1 MSSPAHPESEHAHPE
16 QNGSFLTPHG
26 KKKLRTYGG
35 RAGLVGAGVLAAIAA
50 IYGASS
56 CSPKNYDAM
65 NQQ

>member
-1 MSSPAHPESEHAHPE
+1 MSSHTHPESDHAHPG
-16 QNGSFLTPHG
+16 QSSSFLTPHG
-26 KKKLRTYGG
+26 KKKLKTYGG

-50 IYGASS
+50 IYGPSS